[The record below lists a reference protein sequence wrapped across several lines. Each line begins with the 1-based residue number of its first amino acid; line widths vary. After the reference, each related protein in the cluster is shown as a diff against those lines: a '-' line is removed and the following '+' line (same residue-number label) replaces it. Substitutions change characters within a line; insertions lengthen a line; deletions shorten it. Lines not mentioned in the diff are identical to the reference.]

1 LKPPPPPLTLWV
13 KMLWNA
19 METGLRREQRQQV
32 HLLKRRLLRDMQRL
46 VERLQMD
53 GVQSAVKRLSEA
65 RGRLQP
71 MQELT

>member
-32 HLLKRRLLRDMQRL
+32 HLLKRHLLRDMQRL
-46 VERLQMD
+46 VERLQRD
-53 GVQSAVKRLSEA
+53 WVQSAVKRLSEA